1 MFRLEL
7 GRPCSFIRRAEHILV
22 PTIQASSSV
31 LPLTPQESA
40 QIGHQI
46 RSNGWVMG
54 VIGNLRRR
62 AVGQYQFELP
72 RVRLGELKFSGATWS
87 ARRSAEDLSCLVS
100 GLKWLFSI
108 ARRAHSQQIAPQRQ
122 HTLRKQNNTAKKYL
136 DLSHHKALL
145 YVSLQWL
152 CKFYVPALNKPYSM
166 CHHLLFITRGTE
178 GLFHLVSSMWEPN
191 NESIDGFGIHANKEC
206 ISLHHRH
213 KKGICE
219 TLPESTPRDND
230 VGLVGLG
237 ILYFVWAAGAP
248 PAPIAARKR

>member
-7 GRPCSFIRRAEHILV
+7 GRPCSFIRRAGHILV

-46 RSNGWVMG
+46 RSNEWVWASLATCG
-54 VIGNLRRR
+54 
-62 AVGQYQFELP
+62 VGQYQLELP
-72 RVRLGELKFSGATWS
+72 RVRFGELKFSGATWS

-122 HTLRKQNNTAKKYL
+122 HKNNIYFGSKITQRQAAKKYL

-178 GLFHLVSSMWEPN
+178 GLFH
-191 NESIDGFGIHANKEC
+191 
-206 ISLHHRH
+206 
-213 KKGICE
+213 
-219 TLPESTPRDND
+219 
-230 VGLVGLG
+230 
-237 ILYFVWAAGAP
+237 
-248 PAPIAARKR
+248 